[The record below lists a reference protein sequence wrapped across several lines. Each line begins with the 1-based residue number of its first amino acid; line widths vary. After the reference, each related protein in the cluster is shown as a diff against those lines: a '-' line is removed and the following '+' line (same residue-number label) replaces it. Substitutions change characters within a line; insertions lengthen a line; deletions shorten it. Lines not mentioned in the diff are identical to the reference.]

1 MANNIKED
9 YNSKRIDAILNILT
23 GKEFYIHKPNESC
36 IRAVL
41 MSFDLP
47 KWVKNAGVPVDFD
60 GECWKLSRDGKTYT
74 GILGKALW
82 CESREGDIN
91 ILSLTGNTASEYI
104 VTVDGEDVATLSD
117 LIPAKTL
124 T

>member
-1 MANNIKED
+1 MADNIKED

-23 GKEFYIHKPNESC
+23 GKDFYIHKPNESC

-41 MSFDLP
+41 MSFNLP
-47 KWVKNAGVPVDFD
+47 KWVENAGFPVDFD
-60 GECWKLSRDGKTYT
+60 GEQWKLSRDGKIYT

-82 CESREGDIN
+82 CESGEGNIN
-91 ILSLTGNTASEYI
+91 ILSLTGNATAEYI
-104 VTVDGEDVATLSD
+104 VTIDGENVATLSD

>member
-1 MANNIKED
+1 MASNIKED

-41 MSFDLP
+41 MSFNLP
-47 KWVKNAGVPVDFD
+47 KWVENAGFPVGLD
-60 GECWKLSRDGKTYT
+60 GEYWKLSRDGKVYT
-74 GILGKALW
+74 GIPGKALW

-91 ILSLTGNTASEYI
+91 ILSLTGKPASEYI
-104 VTVDGEDVATLSD
+104 VTIDGEDVDTLHS
-117 LIPAKTL
+117 LIPNP
-124 T
+124 